1 MDGAVA
7 NEWQALGY
15 THREIFSGLF
25 VLAALWPFFYG
36 SRFISENRLLIFT
49 WIAACLAMSTFTL
62 LPVVKVEDI
71 TQMYALALS
80 LP

>member
-1 MDGAVA
+1 M
-7 NEWQALGY
+7 
-15 THREIFSGLF
+15 
-25 VLAALWPFFYG
+25 WPFFYG
-36 SRFISENRLLIFT
+36 SKFISENRLLIFT